1 MNMNTTC
8 YLYSLD
14 TSIFI
19 TSTTAYQFGNS
30 IKSLEDKAVAGLKC
44 YPIKNK
50 NRNRSIN
57 EFKNLEYER

>member
-1 MNMNTTC
+1 MNMSTTY

-14 TSIFI
+14 TSIL

-30 IKSLEDKAVAGLKC
+30 IKSLEDKPAAGLKC

-57 EFKNLEYER
+57 ELKKLVCER